1 MLKAIL
7 HGKAGRVSDG
17 TNHSV
22 SWSRLFNTRED
33 LLTSTFFERFA
44 YLSASVQT
52 TLIQHWFQTVRSATN
67 TSCLLSNLGD
77 FEGIDYWPQYP
88 LVNDASRSFVEPD
101 LLLRFSQVN
110 ILIEVK
116 PPAGGDQYEQQW
128 RNEIIGFTESSEE
141 PDKAFYFLA
150 IGRNHKID
158 FEACSA
164 RFLTLFQP
172 WLHGMAAVE
181 WQFVAD
187 KLVHLRQHDVEL
199 YNQQDLRILDD
210 MIQALKLYGLIT
222 SEFTWA
228 TLLSY
233 NLPKLT
239 LNQPRLSQHSLPSQ
253 KLRPFS
259 QLHAWQ
265 KKPPL
270 QNLQNSPLIYWQRAF
285 K

>member
-7 HGKAGRVSDG
+7 HGKAGRISDG

-44 YLSASVQT
+44 YLSASVQAV
-52 TLIQHWFQTVRSATN
+52 LIQHWFQKVKTVTN
-67 TSCLLSNLGD
+67 TSHLLSNLGG
-77 FEGIDYWPQYP
+77 FEGIDYWPHYP
-88 LVNDASRSFVEPD
+88 LANDVNRTFVEPD
-101 LLLRFSQVN
+101 LLLRFSQAN
-110 ILIEVK
+110 ILVEVK
-116 PPAGGDQYEQQW
+116 PPNGGDQYEQQW

-150 IGRNHKID
+150 IGRNHRID

-164 RFLTLFQP
+164 HFLTLFQP
-172 WLHGMAAVE
+172 WLHGIAAIE

-199 YNQQDLRILDD
+199 YNSQDLRILDD
-210 MIQALKLYGLIT
+210 MIQALKFYGLIT
-222 SEFTWA
+222 SEFTWP
-228 TLLSY
+228 TLLSHT
-233 NLPKLT
+233 LPLLT
-239 LNQPRLSQHSLPSQ
+239 LNQPPLSQHSLPSQ
-253 KLRPFS
+253 TLRPFS
-259 QLHAWQ
+259 PLNTWQ
-265 KKPPL
+265 KKYPL

-285 K
+285 